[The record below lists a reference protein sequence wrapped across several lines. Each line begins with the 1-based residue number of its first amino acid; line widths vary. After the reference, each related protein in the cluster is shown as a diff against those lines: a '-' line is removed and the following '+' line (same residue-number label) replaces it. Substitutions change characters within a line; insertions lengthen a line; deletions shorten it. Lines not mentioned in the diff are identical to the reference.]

1 MQFSFLE
8 RDQAMNVLHG
18 AIAKASAG
26 VGSNVLISGEAGI
39 GKSTLVDQFVK
50 LRRDRCQVLIGGCE
64 TLTTPRP
71 LGPLCDVAVQLG
83 DHFQRLFHDDASPAK
98 IFQELILT
106 LSRSAQP
113 TILVFEDVHWA
124 DYATLDLIK
133 FLSRR
138 SAQLPLV
145 FVMTYRLEEVGR
157 SHPLRAVLGD
167 MPISTLNRINLLP
180 LSRGAVDE
188 ICRRAEV
195 KNATLFEMTLGNPFL
210 VSVFVDAAQR
220 PLTNPM
226 ASIRDVVQAR
236 ISRLS
241 ADSQQLCELVS
252 VVPGS
257 VELSVLQA
265 ASASLLSSDFA
276 SAIDLCVLSG
286 LLELNDKTIGFKHE
300 ISRRVV
306 ETNLQPVST
315 KKLNEAVY
323 QALLGVP
330 DVSFARLVHHAS
342 KAQLHTQV
350 ATLAPQAAEQARRLG
365 ARLEALTNYR
375 HALDFIELLPVKTQ
389 AEVLEGW
396 AVETAAMTW
405 PDQKVFE
412 ALHQAVAL
420 WKSLGEVERAGGA
433 LRWLAFGFWI
443 FGKRQ
448 EGTVYLEEALNLLE
462 SIPPTATLAVTYSL
476 KIKLF
481 MVDSDYAQA
490 IAMGQRAL
498 SISQSLK
505 AEEALAQSMTYL
517 GTAMLRAQQLEG
529 KKLLVD
535 GIALG
540 REKGYFKSTSDAYHN
555 LVEALLKQGMLLEAE
570 QSCAEGL
577 NYSGQFDISTTYLFG
592 LESQIQCARGRYDQ
606 AEKTAR
612 KAIETLPGGSDFIR
626 RPALTGLGVTLSRAG
641 RDGALST
648 LRELL
653 ACNINLD
660 FTQDILP
667 ASAALSEA
675 LAFSGNFE
683 QARSTLLTGWALRGR
698 ESNPWMIGAMLVWA
712 QRLSLTLDQEHAA
725 DIALA
730 QPYYLELKGD
740 HRASA
745 DAWATVGAP
754 FEQAVALMRCG
765 SSDILRAI
773 DIFDEIG
780 AAPALGYARMQAKA
794 LGLRGIKRGPYGA
807 SRGNPVGLTA
817 RELQILQLICAG
829 LSNKQIASKV
839 QRSERTIEHHVSSI
853 LGKAGANTRAS
864 LMAWAF
870 RSQAISEAR

>member
-1 MQFSFLE
+1 MQSSFLE
-8 RDQAMNVLHG
+8 RDQAMNVLHS

-50 LRRDRCQVLIGGCE
+50 LRRDRCQILIGGCE

-71 LGPLCDVAVQLG
+71 LGPLCDVASLLG
-83 DHFQRLFHDDASPAK
+83 DAFQRLFHEEASPAR
-98 IFQELILT
+98 IFQELVVA
-106 LSRSAQP
+106 LSRSTQP

-145 FVMTYRLEEVGR
+145 FVMTYRLEEVSR

-167 MPISTLNRINLLP
+167 MPIEASSRINLLP

-195 KNATLFEMTLGNPFL
+195 KHATLFEVTLGNPFL

-220 PLTNPM
+220 PQTNPL

-241 ADSQQLCELVS
+241 EDSQRLCELVS

-257 VELSVLQA
+257 VEISVLQTA
-265 ASASLLSSDFA
+265 CESLISSNF
-276 SAIDLCVLSG
+276 IDSVDQCLISG
-286 LLELNDKTIGFKHE
+286 LLELHDKTIGFKHE

-306 ETNLQPVST
+306 ETNLQPVTT
-315 KKLNEAVY
+315 KILNDAVY
-323 QALLGVP
+323 QALLAVP

-342 KAQLHTQV
+342 KAQLHSQV
-350 ATLAPQAAEQARRLG
+350 ATLAPQAADQARRLG

-375 HALDFIELLPVKTQ
+375 HALDFLDLLPTKTQ

-405 PDQKVFE
+405 PDQRVFE
-412 ALHQAVAL
+412 ALHRAVSL
-420 WKSLGEVERAGGA
+420 WKSLGETERAGGA

-443 FGKRQ
+443 FGKRK
-448 EGTVYLEEALNLLE
+448 EGTKFLEEALSLLE

-476 KIKLF
+476 RIKLY
-481 MVDSDYAQA
+481 MADSDYPQA
-490 IAMGQRAL
+490 IATGQRAL

-505 AEEALAQSMTYL
+505 AEEAMAQSMTYL

-577 NYSGQFDISTTYLFG
+577 NYSGQFDISTTYLYG
-592 LESQIQCARGRYDQ
+592 LESQIQCQRGRYDQ

-612 KAIETLPGGSDFIR
+612 KAIETLPGGSDFVR
-626 RPALTGLGVTLSRAG
+626 RPALTGLGIALSRAG
-641 RDGALST
+641 RDGALET

-653 ACNINLD
+653 NCNINLD

-667 ASAALSEA
+667 ATAALTEA
-675 LAFSGNFE
+675 LAFAGKFE
-683 QARSTLLTGWALRGR
+683 EAREVLTKGWGLRGR
-698 ESNPWMIGAMLVWA
+698 ESNPWMIGALLIWA
-712 QRLSLTLDQEHAA
+712 ERLNLTLHGDHAA
-725 DIALA
+725 DISLA
-730 QPYYLELKGD
+730 KPFEFELKGQ
-740 HRASA
+740 HRAAA
-745 DAWATVGAP
+745 DCWGAIGAP
-754 FEQAVALMRCG
+754 FEQAVALMRCEP
-765 SSDILRAI
+765 SDVLRAI
-773 DIFDEIG
+773 DIFDEIS
-780 AAPALGYARMQAKA
+780 AAPALNYARMHAKA
-794 LGLRGIKRGPYGA
+794 LGLRGVKRGPYGA

-817 RELQILQLICAG
+817 REMQILQLICSG
-829 LSNKQIASKV
+829 LSNSLIATKL

-853 LGKAGANTRAS
+853 LSKAGANTRSA

-870 RSQAISEAR
+870 RAQIVRQ